1 MANIYTPDQKNAKR
15 QAMMQAAVRLFTQQS
30 YTAITMQ
37 QVATAVGSSKGT
49 VFHYFATKEDLFMSI
64 LLENY
69 QAYFQQLITELT
81 AGPQLTRTTFSEWL
95 VGQSQNLIEHHATL
109 VRLNAIRGPILE
121 GKANMAETVAQRNR
135 LYAVSQQ
142 LGDTLVYK
150 TDHLLSQSQF
160 SHLFVIQSGQIS
172 GLMNMASL
180 ARFNHQTLS
189 VAYPDFDIQVVLEAK
204 RQLRYYLTGYL
215 RDYAQD

>member
-37 QVATAVGSSKGT
+37 QVATAWGSSKGT

-81 AGPQLTRTTFSEWL
+81 AGPQLTRTTF
-95 VGQSQNLIEHHATL
+95 
-109 VRLNAIRGPILE
+109 
-121 GKANMAETVAQRNR
+121 
-135 LYAVSQQ
+135 
-142 LGDTLVYK
+142 
-150 TDHLLSQSQF
+150 
-160 SHLFVIQSGQIS
+160 
-172 GLMNMASL
+172 
-180 ARFNHQTLS
+180 
-189 VAYPDFDIQVVLEAK
+189 
-204 RQLRYYLTGYL
+204 
-215 RDYAQD
+215 